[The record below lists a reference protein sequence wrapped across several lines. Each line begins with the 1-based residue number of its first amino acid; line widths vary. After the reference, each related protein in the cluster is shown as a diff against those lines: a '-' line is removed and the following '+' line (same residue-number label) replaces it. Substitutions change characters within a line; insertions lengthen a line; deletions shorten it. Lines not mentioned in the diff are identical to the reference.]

1 MAAAYLEIT
10 ELPRNVIAG
19 FQHQFR
25 LTARQASGAVET
37 GYTGTVAFSSSDAAA
52 TLPATYTFTGPD
64 AGTRLF
70 KLRLATNGS
79 QKVAA
84 SDGTLATYQ
93 LSTVSFRP
101 PGWGTD
107 DFGLLPYGD
116 AATSIGVSLSKAA
129 VFSTREVDVTLSN
142 LVQDNS
148 PYLDGDALNPNTW
161 TLQRLD
167 TTAFLNVVSVV
178 QVGTYTYRLTT
189 LEEFGP
195 VTVTHRVGS
204 TTLKDVGGFLVVAP
218 RNADFLGLLDE
229 DKATVQRRLG
239 AKQVST
245 QDIANPQ
252 VPRGEWFAGTLQ
264 IGANGDYVL
273 DSGAALVR
281 KLILRRLMTT
291 PGDFFHLPSY
301 GVGIRTKEPIPA
313 ANLGKLK
320 TAVEQQCAQ
329 ETEIENIAAYLSL
342 SPANGILTIKV
353 KATLK
358 KTGEAIEIGFKS
370 NSSGVVL

>member
-25 LTARQASGAVET
+25 LTARQSSGAVET
-37 GYTGTVAFSSSDAAA
+37 AYVGTVTFTSTDTGAV
-52 TLPATYTFTGPD
+52 LPSTYTFTGPD
-64 AGTRLF
+64 AGTKLF

-79 QKVAA
+79 QKVAVT
-84 SDGTLATYQ
+84 DGTLATYQ

-101 PGWGTD
+101 PGWGSD

-116 AATSIGVSLSKAA
+116 AAASIGVSLSKAA
-129 VFSTREVDVTLSN
+129 VFSTREVDVTVSN

-148 PYLDGDALNPNTW
+148 PYLSGDALNPNTW

-167 TTAFLNVVSVV
+167 TSAFLNVVSVL

-195 VTVTHRVGS
+195 VTVSHRVGS
-204 TTLKDVGGFLVVAP
+204 TTLKDVGGFPIVAP
-218 RNADFLGLLDE
+218 RNADFFGLFDE
-229 DKATVQRRLG
+229 DKTTVQKRLG

-245 QDIANPQ
+245 QDLANPQ

-264 IGANGDYVL
+264 LSASGDYVL

-291 PGDFFHLPSY
+291 PGDFFHLPNY
-301 GVGIRTKEPIPA
+301 GVGIRTKEPLPA

-320 TAVEQQCAQ
+320 TAIEQQCAQ

-358 KTGEAIEIGFKS
+358 KTGEAVEIGFRS